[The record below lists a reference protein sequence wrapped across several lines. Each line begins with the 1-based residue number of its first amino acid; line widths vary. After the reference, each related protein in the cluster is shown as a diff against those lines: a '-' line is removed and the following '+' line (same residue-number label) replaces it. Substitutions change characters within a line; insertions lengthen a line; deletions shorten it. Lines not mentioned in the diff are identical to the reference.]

1 MNLIAN
7 TFDKNI
13 IIVLSCYLQAQAGQ
27 FMKLKQ
33 MMFIFRNLYD
43 LEKIF
48 YENKNLFNF
57 SEDFSDFK

>member
-1 MNLIAN
+1 MNLIKN

-43 LEKIF
+43 LEKKF